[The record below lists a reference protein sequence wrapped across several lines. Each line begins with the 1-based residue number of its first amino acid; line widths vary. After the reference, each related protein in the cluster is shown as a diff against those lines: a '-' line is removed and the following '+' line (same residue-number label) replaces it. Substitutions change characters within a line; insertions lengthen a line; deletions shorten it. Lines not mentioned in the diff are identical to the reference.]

1 MKQKDNIIQGYN
13 RTSQHY
19 AEQFLNELHQKPL
32 DQLLLGRFVKDNQT
46 KGLIGDLGSG
56 PGQTTQ
62 YLASLG
68 VSDLLGIDLSPGM
81 VETARQA
88 CQEQIEFKVG
98 NMLDLNFPDGHFG
111 SMLAFYAIV
120 HLTHPELGQAFQ
132 EIRRVTKPGGQFF
145 LAFHVGQETKSVTE
159 FLGQEVEMDFYYFE
173 VEKVLELAK
182 NAGWEIVEVIE
193 RHPYEGRELPSK
205 RAYITLG

>member
-1 MKQKDNIIQGYN
+1 MKQKDNIIHGYN

-19 AEQFLNELHQKPL
+19 AQQFLHELHQKPL
-32 DQLLLGRFVKDNQT
+32 DQLLLARFVKDNQA
-46 KGLIGDLGSG
+46 KGPIGDLGCG

-88 CQEQIEFKVG
+88 SQGQIEFTVG
-98 NMLDLNFPDGHFG
+98 NMLDLEFPDAHFG

-120 HLTHPELGQAFQ
+120 HLTHAELAQALQ
-132 EIRRVTKPGGQFF
+132 EIRRVTKPGGQFL
-145 LAFHVGQETKSVTE
+145 LAFHVGQETNSVTE
-159 FLGQEVEMDFYYFE
+159 FLGQEVEMAFYYFE
-173 VEKVLELAK
+173 VEKVLKLAQK
-182 NAGWEIVEVIE
+182 AGWEVVEVVE
-193 RHPYEGRELPSK
+193 RHPYEGRELPSR